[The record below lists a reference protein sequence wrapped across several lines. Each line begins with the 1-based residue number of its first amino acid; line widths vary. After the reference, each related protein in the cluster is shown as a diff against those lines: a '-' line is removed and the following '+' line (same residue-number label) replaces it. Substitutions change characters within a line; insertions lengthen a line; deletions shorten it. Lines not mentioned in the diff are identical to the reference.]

1 MDFDEK
7 SFRQFGWKLILAMQ
21 KKKMQ
26 MLMLT
31 GKRLEGL
38 MKARIF
44 QQGKA
49 SDNSKIG
56 KYKTPSWIKFRK
68 LNNFQTSYVDLS
80 VTQKLEHSI
89 QPVVDGQ
96 DVVIRITRPKQA
108 LIMDGQETRNYKKE
122 ISTPTD
128 GEVNQVTEYFED
140 ILTDEFNKIVASL

>member
-1 MDFDEK
+1 MEFNEK
-7 SFRQFGWKLILAMQ
+7 SFKKFGDKVISELV
-21 KKKMQ
+21 KKKLPL
-26 MLMLT
+26 LMLT

-44 QQGKA
+44 QEGKA
-49 SDNSKIG
+49 SDNGKIG

-96 DVVIRITRPKQA
+96 DVVLRIITDKQA
-108 LIMDGQETRNYKKE
+108 LIMDGQESRNYKKE
-122 ISTPTD
+122 IKSPTSE
-128 GEVNQVTEYFED
+128 EVKQITEYFD
-140 ILTDEFNKIVASL
+140 DLLDDQFNKIVASL